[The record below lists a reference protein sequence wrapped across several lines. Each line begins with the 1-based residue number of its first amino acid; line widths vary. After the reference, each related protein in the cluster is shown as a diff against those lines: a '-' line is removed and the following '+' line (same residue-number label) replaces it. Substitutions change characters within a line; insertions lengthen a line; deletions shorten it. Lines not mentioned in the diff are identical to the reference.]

1 MHRRWSPAHSMAD
14 APLTHAIDR
23 GDHRRDAT
31 APALDAPCPAHA
43 PYWQLWCPIRNFLR
57 VRGSADR
64 RTLNWLWTA
73 SGQEIHDN
81 VRVPDEIQKDLR
93 ASEWLIRSIQRRHGH
108 RIAPCDFHTRV
119 APRSGGCA
127 SGLRGRSATD
137 LPSNRSQAPRAR
149 RRYEKIARTAIRAG
163 RFRLR

>member
-1 MHRRWSPAHSMAD
+1 MSDPEPSEIA
-14 APLTHAIDR
+14 
-23 GDHRRDAT
+23 
-31 APALDAPCPAHA
+31 
-43 PYWQLWCPIRNFLR
+43 
-57 VRGSADR
+57 GSADQ

-93 ASEWLIRSIQRRHGH
+93 ASEWLIRSIQWRHGH

-119 APRSGGCA
+119 APRSGGFA

-149 RRYEKIARTAIRAG
+149 RRYEIIARTAIRAG